1 MLFRYRNQKYFN
13 YRKENS
19 LRYDSMRHIRTK
31 KCQKVSQSLA
41 GSTFHTWPTVNSCR
55 CTPRCSSTMP
65 CSHPTWMADPAFL
78 LQEGRETQGTKCN
91 ERVMREGD
99 VASFWQCPLMAHP
112 TPSHPPQIWCC
123 QHPPNPQ
130 KSASVMTSSSDTD
143 GNIQT
148 DYRLVGFEAEH
159 AIFLSIIQL
168 EFNGG
173 KKLGLIQ
180 KLLPRHL
187 HNWQLVLLTD
197 SNWLNQSNHPGK
209 HW

>member
-1 MLFRYRNQKYFN
+1 MLFRYWNQKYFN

-19 LRYDSMRHIRTK
+19 LRHDSMRHVKTK

-41 GSTFHTWPTVNSCR
+41 GSTFHTWPTVKSCR
-55 CTPRCSSTMP
+55 CAPRCSSTMP
-65 CSHPTWMADPAFL
+65 CSHPHLDGWPGVFTAGRTWDTGNKMRGSWEKETWLPSDSARSWHIPL
-78 LQEGRETQGTKCN
+78 L
-91 ERVMREGD
+91 
-99 VASFWQCPLMAHP
+99 L
-112 TPSHPPQIWCC
+112 SHPPQIWCC

-148 DYRLVGFEAEH
+148 DYRLVGFEREH
-159 AIFLSIIQL
+159 AAFLSIVQI

-180 KLLPRHL
+180 RLLPRHL
-187 HNWQLVLLTD
+187 HNRQLVLLTD
-197 SNWLNQSNHPGK
+197 SND
-209 HW
+209 